1 MFASPRSHQLVQA
14 YWRGYACRK
23 LLKKRWLRQLQA
35 CLSSSNAVD
44 ILAAGNPVLPLF
56 HRVFRADSPADL
68 PILDKIS
75 IDFSASI
82 LRKGRDA
89 TDVDRAIFYTV
100 QICSAILRTIEAQR
114 YSNTVETLC
123 MPDCRKCTQQGAS
136 TLIECIHHPTFW
148 LQSCQY
154 SVPQNLS
161 GTHDADCN
169 RSITTYE
176 CFYNRLVQCFC

>member
-123 MPDCRKCTQQGAS
+123 QMVGNARNKVPRR
-136 TLIECIHHPTFW
+136 CIQHPTFW
-148 LQSCQY
+148 LQSCLY

-176 CFYNRLVQCFC
+176 CFYNRLVQCFW